1 MQVGGISHSYNLP
14 AGVLFVL
21 RSESTEKDYIDANQ
35 MDSVYFDKHPEQ
47 LVAVVSTSEN
57 IDALKTFL
65 SQANLDSNL
74 ALTFEQFLTKEIEK
88 SNLTEKDTKPKR
100 EVLTEEMKE
109 KMRAEEQSKYIDQD
123 AILSQ
128 SQKSDELFSDI
139 NLNRNKQIAR

>member
-1 MQVGGISHSYNLP
+1 M
-14 AGVLFVL
+14 LFVL
-21 RSESTEKDYIDANQ
+21 RPESTEKDYIDANQ

-57 IDALKTFL
+57 INTLKSFL

-74 ALTFEQFLTKEIEK
+74 VLTFEQFLKKEMEK
-88 SNLTEKDTKPKR
+88 SNLTKKDTEPKR

-109 KMRAEEQSKYIDQD
+109 KMKAEEQSKYIDQD

-128 SQKSDELFSDI
+128 SQKSNEPFSNI
-139 NLNRNKQIAR
+139 NLNRNEQVAR

>member
-1 MQVGGISHSYNLP
+1 
-14 AGVLFVL
+14 
-21 RSESTEKDYIDANQ
+21 

-109 KMRAEEQSKYIDQD
+109 KMRAEEQSKYID
-123 AILSQ
+123 
-128 SQKSDELFSDI
+128 
-139 NLNRNKQIAR
+139 